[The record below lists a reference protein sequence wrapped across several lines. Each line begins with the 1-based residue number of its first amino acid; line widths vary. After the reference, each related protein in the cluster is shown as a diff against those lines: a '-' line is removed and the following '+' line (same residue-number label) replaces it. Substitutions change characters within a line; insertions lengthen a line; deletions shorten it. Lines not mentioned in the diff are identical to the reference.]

1 MEKFGD
7 KKTLDTLM
15 IELSQIKMEN
25 KERIKDWN
33 KRFNSLLNKFPIDAW
48 LTDNL
53 QIGFYTWAL
62 PITTA
67 LFVKRERKKTFGW
80 SLRESSINGAHRGAH
95 DLGGDQV
102 MVIMEIYMP
111 P

>member
-1 MEKFGD
+1 
-7 KKTLDTLM
+7 M
-15 IELSQIKMEN
+15 IEISQIKMDN
-25 KERIKDWN
+25 KELIKDWN
-33 KRFNSLLNKFPIDAW
+33 QRFNSLLNKFPIDVQ

-53 QIGFYTWAL
+53 QIGFYTQAL

-80 SLRESSINGAHRGAH
+80 NLRQSSINGAHRGAH

-111 P
+111 S